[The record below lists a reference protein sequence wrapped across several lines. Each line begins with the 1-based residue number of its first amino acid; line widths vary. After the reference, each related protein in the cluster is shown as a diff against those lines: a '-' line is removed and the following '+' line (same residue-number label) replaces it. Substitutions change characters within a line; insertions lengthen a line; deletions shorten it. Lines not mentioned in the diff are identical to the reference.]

1 VTSITAL
8 VLAGGSLAGKRLGP
22 SPPLSAHPAELADG
36 SGLALDH
43 ICQRLR
49 HQPEVGCIRVVVD
62 APWCAMRPMRHQPH
76 WQWLTIPPQANVLA
90 SLAVA
95 LEAVSSDQ
103 VLLQP
108 ITTLPPLSLPSGT
121 WIGLGEHPLPREDWS
136 GVSGIT
142 TDQIR
147 FHPKRQ
153 SSDGQEPNSHP
164 FTGLIAAPVALLRDL
179 LAARRRQADGPA
191 GADEDL
197 LTLAEELWRLGLARL
212 ETMPW
217 LDLGHRATASRR
229 RLSRLTSR
237 GFNSVSYCPSGDLI
251 RKHSRDRQRLQ
262 QEAAYFQALP
272 QPLQRFFP
280 ACVSQQNDALE
291 LEYVPFPS
299 LAELFLHW
307 RIGANGWNQLMQRLA
322 AIRTAL
328 AEEATPHP
336 PLQASVAWLYSR
348 KLQQRL
354 QQWNAQ
360 PAPLP
365 GSWRWA
371 DWWST
376 PWQLELLPAT
386 PHGSGS
392 IHRLQLP
399 APAQAAAALFQELPA
414 LEGARPLQRIHGDLC
429 FNNILA
435 EPLSGSIRLIDPRG
449 EQPPGATWPIGFGDG
464 RYDQVKLLHSGR
476 YLYDVVVNDLFE
488 LELLAPG
495 ELRLR
500 LDVPGHYAEVQR
512 AIEESGLLA
521 RLTPQEERCFTASL
535 FFSML
540 PLHRE
545 DGERCVVFL
554 AIGLMILSNSFAAV
568 LR

>member
-1 VTSITAL
+1 MTSITAL

-43 ICQRLR
+43 ICQRSR

-62 APWCAMRPMRHQPH
+62 APWCALRPMRHQPH
-76 WQWLTIPPQANVLA
+76 WQWFTILPQANVLA

-136 GVSGIT
+136 GVSGIA

-153 SSDGQEPNSHP
+153 PPDRREPNSHP

-179 LAARRRQADGPA
+179 LAARRRQADGPP

-197 LTLAEELWRLGLARL
+197 LTLAEELWRLDLARL
-212 ETMPW
+212 VTMPW

-272 QPLQRFFP
+272 QPLQRFFLH
-280 ACVSQQNDALE
+280 ACASRTMPWSWNTC
-291 LEYVPFPS
+291 PFPAWPS
-299 LAELFLHW
+299 CFCT
-307 RIGANGWNQLMQRLA
+307 GASALMA
-322 AIRTAL
+322 GT
-328 AEEATPHP
+328 
-336 PLQASVAWLYSR
+336 S
-348 KLQQRL
+348 
-354 QQWNAQ
+354 
-360 PAPLP
+360 
-365 GSWRWA
+365 
-371 DWWST
+371 
-376 PWQLELLPAT
+376 
-386 PHGSGS
+386 
-392 IHRLQLP
+392 
-399 APAQAAAALFQELPA
+399 
-414 LEGARPLQRIHGDLC
+414 
-429 FNNILA
+429 
-435 EPLSGSIRLIDPRG
+435 
-449 EQPPGATWPIGFGDG
+449 
-464 RYDQVKLLHSGR
+464 
-476 YLYDVVVNDLFE
+476 
-488 LELLAPG
+488 
-495 ELRLR
+495 
-500 LDVPGHYAEVQR
+500 
-512 AIEESGLLA
+512 
-521 RLTPQEERCFTASL
+521 
-535 FFSML
+535 
-540 PLHRE
+540 
-545 DGERCVVFL
+545 
-554 AIGLMILSNSFAAV
+554 
-568 LR
+568 